1 MLKRQQS
8 FLCSFHALARLDE
21 SVMPCVSSWQ
31 PMARLIY
38 CSKTKKG
45 AAVASSSDTPD
56 GGGTRPSHPAV
67 EHMQGIVERVTYHA
81 EDSGYTVARFKVPS
95 TRDLVT
101 IVGRFPDIHAGQTL
115 RLSGYWQEH
124 AKYGQ
129 QFQVVS
135 AQETRPATLT
145 GLEKY
150 LGSGLI
156 KGIGPVTAKRI
167 VAHFGL
173 DTLSIIE
180 QSCSRLVEVP
190 GIGERRV
197 AMIERAWAQQQAIKE
212 VMLFL
217 SSHDVSTTYAVKIYK
232 TYGDRAIEIVS
243 KNPYQLATDIYGI
256 GFITADTIA
265 RKMGMAPDSD
275 FRYQAGLLYVLSQA
289 GEEGHCFLPAQKL
302 VEHATTRLALPEA
315 PVDPTRIEALIE
327 AMAKAQQLMVE
338 QGYGDL
344 ANQHTCYAPAFYH
357 TEVALARR
365 LAPFASAPVEVDLP
379 RVGRWLD
386 GYTQKKGI
394 NLSVQQRRAVELAA
408 SSRLMILTGGPGTGK
423 TFTTRAIVA
432 LWRAMGKSILLAAP
446 TGRAAQRLAE
456 LTGVEAKTIHRMLAF
471 DPGSMRFRHDE
482 ENPLEAD
489 AFVIDETSMMD
500 LFLSHSLLKAIP
512 KTAQVL
518 LVGDIDQLPS
528 VGPGMVLR
536 DLIASEQ
543 IPVVRLTE
551 IFRQA
556 ATSQIITNAHR
567 INAGQYPQL
576 TPTTK
581 FAESDCL
588 WLEAPEPELGA
599 EGIRHLV
606 SEFLPK
612 HGINPVQQVQVL
624 CPATRGEIG
633 TRQLN
638 VMLQQV
644 LNPAKPGKMEL
655 SRGGSV
661 LRVGDRVI
669 QQVND
674 YQREVFNGDVG
685 TVASIDLEEQEVV
698 VQFADERTVSY
709 DYANL
714 SELSLAWA
722 VTIHKSQGSEYP
734 VVILPL
740 FMQHYLLLSRNLL
753 YTGLTRAK
761 QLAILVGPSKS
772 IGFAVKRMLDRQRY
786 TALAERLR
794 QTGHT
799 F

>member
-1 MLKRQQS
+1 MERNEE
-8 FLCSFHALARLDE
+8 A
-21 SVMPCVSSWQ
+21 VSL
-31 PMARLIY
+31 P
-38 CSKTKKG
+38 
-45 AAVASSSDTPD
+45 DTTVKQAYPP
-56 GGGTRPSHPAV
+56 T
-67 EHMQGIVERVTYHA
+67 EYLQGIVERVTYHA
-81 EDSGYTVARFKVPS
+81 EDTGYTVARLKVPAAH
-95 TRDLVT
+95 DLVT
-101 IVGRFPDIHAGQTL
+101 IVGSFPDIHAGQTL
-115 RLSGYWQEH
+115 RLTGYYREH
-124 AKYGQ
+124 AKYGP

-135 AQETRPATLT
+135 AQETKPATLT

-167 VAHFGL
+167 VKHFGL
-173 DTLSIIE
+173 ETLDIIE
-180 QSCSRLVEVP
+180 QSCSRLIEVP
-190 GIGERRV
+190 GIGKLRV
-197 AMIERAWAQQQAIKE
+197 GMIERAWAAQKAIKE

-217 SSHDVSTTYAVKIYK
+217 RGHDVSTTYAVKIYK
-232 TYGDRAIEIVS
+232 MYGDQAIEIVS

-265 RKMGMAPDSD
+265 RKLGIAPDSD

-289 GEEGHCFLPAQKL
+289 AEEGHCFLPAQKL
-302 VEHATTRLALPEA
+302 IEHATKRLALPDA
-315 PVDPTRIEALIE
+315 PVDPARIQTLLD
-327 AMAKAQQLMVE
+327 AMAKERHLIVE
-338 QGYGDL
+338 RGYGDL
-344 ANQHTCYAPAFYH
+344 ADQQICYAPTFYH

-365 LAPFASAPVEVDLP
+365 IATFASKPVEVDLE
-379 RVGRWLD
+379 RVGLWIDRF
-386 GYTQKKGI
+386 TQKRGI
-394 NLSVQQRRAVELAA
+394 TLSAEQRRAVELAA
-408 SSRLMILTGGPGTGK
+408 SSRLLVLTGGPGTGK
-423 TFTTRAIVA
+423 TFTTRTIVS
-432 LWRAMGKSILLAAP
+432 LWRAMGKLILLAAP

-456 LTGVEAKTIHRMLAF
+456 LTRVEAKTIHRMLAF
-471 DPGSMRFRHDE
+471 DPGTMKFRHDE
-482 ENPLEAD
+482 ENPLEAQ

-500 LFLSHSLLKAIP
+500 LFLSHSLMKAIP
-512 KTAQVL
+512 PSAQML

-551 IFRQA
+551 VFRQA

-567 INAGQYPQL
+567 INAGQYPHL

-588 WLEAPEPELGA
+588 WLEASEPELGA

-612 HGINPVQQVQVL
+612 HGINPAQQVQVL

-633 TRQLN
+633 TRHLN

-644 LNPAKPGKMEL
+644 LNPAKPGKTEL

-669 QQVND
+669 QQIND

-685 TVASIDLEEQEVV
+685 TVASIDPEEQEVV
-698 VQFADERTVSY
+698 VQFADERAVNY
-709 DYANL
+709 DYADL

-761 QLAILVGPSKS
+761 QLAILVGPTKA

-786 TALAERLR
+786 TALADRLK
-794 QTGHT
+794 QAEQP
-799 F
+799 FLS